1 MAATAIP
8 SWGLYRLLKGM
19 ESRKVTGLL
28 HLDTARGRVTLGIR
42 KGRLVQVETEVPELG
57 FGAFLVK
64 ARMVHDPASAERLAS
79 TRRLVDAG
87 VLRPEDAAKLHGSY
101 ARSLLARI
109 LDAPVHHWSFEAR
122 EALEGVVSD
131 MPVDPFPELLRA
143 LSQVPNPDPLRQ
155 AVRRLVQAGGL
166 SLAPGSEF
174 LLSHVRAHFGAT
186 PLVALLR
193 EGRVGE
199 IGEASLED
207 PDAVRILFALVVA
220 GHLQSSG
227 ASKPGEKGASSP
239 VPQAPPEEALEVA
252 RVEMRK
258 PPEGPA
264 LGDGRRKRP
273 SWIEPADPV
282 HMATVSNPFEK
293 EIASAWAEMQRQTF
307 YETLGVTSDARLSF
321 VQAGWLKG
329 RGHFALARYQDV
341 LSPDSLGLLRR
352 IHDHLDTAKEVLF
365 DASRRTAYNRR
376 IELSTPSLEATVQKI
391 FEARDPHRKGL
402 EDLAARRFPEA
413 LEHFRDAESL
423 DPEEPEYVAAQG
435 RVFLSMPPSPENQ
448 RQARALLERALSG
461 NPDLVDALVALAGLA
476 RIEGKTDE
484 ARDLLRRA
492 LALDGDHEEA
502 LALRALL
509 KPRAAAPKMQ
519 FARKGSS
526 WWERLKEL
534 WRRKKGP

>member
-1 MAATAIP
+1 LAATAIP

-186 PLVALLR
+186 PLVALR
-193 EGRVGE
+193 GR
-199 IGEASLED
+199 
-207 PDAVRILFALVVA
+207 
-220 GHLQSSG
+220 SG
-227 ASKPGEKGASSP
+227 RRPWRTPTRSGSCSRWWSPGISSP
-239 VPQAPPEEALEVA
+239 PGRAS
-252 RVEMRK
+252 R
-258 PPEGPA
+258 
-264 LGDGRRKRP
+264 GRRGPHPRSPRP
-273 SWIEPADPV
+273 
-282 HMATVSNPFEK
+282 
-293 EIASAWAEMQRQTF
+293 
-307 YETLGVTSDARLSF
+307 
-321 VQAGWLKG
+321 
-329 RGHFALARYQDV
+329 
-341 LSPDSLGLLRR
+341 RR
-352 IHDHLDTAKEVLF
+352 
-365 DASRRTAYNRR
+365 RR
-376 IELSTPSLEATVQKI
+376 PWKW
-391 FEARDPHRKGL
+391 PG
-402 EDLAARRFPEA
+402 
-413 LEHFRDAESL
+413 
-423 DPEEPEYVAAQG
+423 
-435 RVFLSMPPSPENQ
+435 
-448 RQARALLERALSG
+448 
-461 NPDLVDALVALAGLA
+461 
-476 RIEGKTDE
+476 
-484 ARDLLRRA
+484 
-492 LALDGDHEEA
+492 
-502 LALRALL
+502 
-509 KPRAAAPKMQ
+509 
-519 FARKGSS
+519 
-526 WWERLKEL
+526 
-534 WRRKKGP
+534 